1 MSSRYEVYESRL
13 VSVLQEKHGDTD
25 AKCPLMVKILDAV
38 KGTPAGSVALK
49 VSQRTDDGGW
59 TQIATG

>member
-1 MSSRYEVYESRL
+1 MSE
-13 VSVLQEKHGDTD
+13 LQEKHGSSD

-49 VSQRTDDGGW
+49 VFQRNADGGW
-59 TQIATG
+59 TRIADG